1 MSDKKITQL
10 PASTTPLAGSE
21 VLPIVQSSTTRQVSV
36 ANLTA
41 GRDVSAR
48 NLYTTEN
55 LGVGTTTPAT
65 VNGYLYP
72 WRAFQV
78 SAPSDVLAVVN
89 GGTGA
94 ARLLLTGNGLADQR
108 TWGFQQFGGNL
119 TIAKYADNQASTTS
133 LEFTQNSDVKVNA
146 GNLVMGT
153 AGKGIVDSTNAVAL
167 NFSSSG
173 ATLNSTLS
181 QTGAINIVT
190 NDFSSHVT
198 AMNLNDTLTITGLT
212 TGVIEISEMT
222 FWQNLA
228 VIAVSGAS
236 TAIVYASDAAI
247 TVSSGNAGTINVYR
261 SGANV
266 IIESKNAATLSVRTN
281 IRKLG

>member
-1 MSDKKITQL
+1 MADKKISAL
-10 PASTTPLAGSE
+10 PAATTPLTGAE
-21 VLPIVQSSTTRQVSV
+21 VLPVVQGGVTDQVSV

-41 GRDVSAR
+41 GRDVTVKKL
-48 NLYTTEN
+48 N
-55 LGVGTTTPAT
+55 AT
-65 VNGYLYP
+65 
-72 WRAFQV
+72 
-78 SAPSDVLAVVN
+78 D
-89 GGTGA
+89 
-94 ARLLLTGNGLADQR
+94 
-108 TWGFQQFGGNL
+108 
-119 TIAKYADNQASTTS
+119 
-133 LEFTQNSDVKVNA
+133 
-146 GNLVMGT
+146 NLVVGT

-228 VIAVSGAS
+228 VIAVNGAS